1 MQFEFLDHA
10 ADMKFK
16 AYGRTLNEAFEHA
29 VLATTAYML
38 GGAVI
43 AGTTEKQINIS
54 GNDYESLL
62 YKLFDELL
70 FLLDTEGFIT
80 SKAKIKIEGFAL
92 RVNLIGGAAKGREL
106 NHIKAA
112 TYYDMHIKQVGPHK
126 WEVQAVLDV

>member
-16 AYGRTLNEAFEHA
+16 AYGRTLDEAFEHA
-29 VLATTAYML
+29 VLAMTAYMS
-38 GGAVI
+38 ADSDI
-43 AGTTEKQINIS
+43 AEITAKHIS
-54 GNDYESLL
+54 IEGNDYESLL

-80 SKAKIKIEGFAL
+80 SKAKIKIKGFGLSA
-92 RVNLIGGAAKGREL
+92 NLLGDVVKGREI

-112 TYYDMHIKQVGPHK
+112 TYYDMHIRQTSPNK
-126 WEVQAVLDV
+126 WEIQAVLDV